1 MWIPILQQM
10 GPSLLVQC
18 DNAIELS
25 KTLVRQ
31 WLSRYMFDGDSESEK
46 KANEVTEYLGA
57 HSNFKSHGR
66 CIRLAELEK
75 RNLGLKLF
83 RFDSDTIFA
92 DKAWAVY
99 CAVDV
104 IFAATPLYK
113 LFYNSSDRALVR
125 ATGGQIVIPQVP
137 RP

>member
-1 MWIPILQQM
+1 MVTANGYSPAEAIKEQFIKAGKDIASDPKKLSVWIPILQQM

-57 HSNFKSHGR
+57 HSNFKSHGG
-66 CIRLAELEK
+66 A
-75 RNLGLKLF
+75 
-83 RFDSDTIFA
+83 FDWPSWKSGIWD
-92 DKAWAVY
+92 
-99 CAVDV
+99 
-104 IFAATPLYK
+104 
-113 LFYNSSDRALVR
+113 
-125 ATGGQIVIPQVP
+125 
-137 RP
+137 